1 MTNFIKESGKNR
13 VKNWANMKKAKIMCK
28 RINTEGEQ
36 VFLRGRGFY
45 LLPPLTPFKYSSTKF
60 L

>member
-28 RINTEGEQ
+28 RINTGPE
-36 VFLRGRGFY
+36 
-45 LLPPLTPFKYSSTKF
+45 
-60 L
+60 